1 VGNVNSPLATVYEQ
15 GSFVAGLVEMAFTAE
30 LARSQPAYVTQ
41 IRKPDKQQDLTAG
54 GLFFDAES
62 RQQQQG
68 TESEESQ
75 LAARALELQSQLA
88 RAINHAQHRGDGGGS
103 SSARPTFG
111 APEVPPKL
119 FTLPKDQELAPHVLI
134 PQPRGDLEALMRLG
148 IDQFCSAL
156 GVPASLVFE
165 GRFSNNSTATLQ
177 LLNSTVAQ
185 LAKAVSGVLTKTYNQ
200 LYTDDDENEEE
211 PAVLKLVT
219 APLAVAEEIEKLYTA
234 QLIDYE
240 TALPAALHSLGA
252 TTEEIE
258 AAMERAKTKDDKK
271 CQCEDEDRA
280 MQKQDAELSLGE
292 RKNGLA
298 TNGEKAKVDV
308 EQAKANVAKTKKETS
323 ELGKPQPASSSS
335 SSAGK

>member
-1 VGNVNSPLATVYEQ
+1 
-15 GSFVAGLVEMAFTAE
+15 
-30 LARSQPAYVTQ
+30 
-41 IRKPDKQQDLTAG
+41 
-54 GLFFDAES
+54 
-62 RQQQQG
+62 
-68 TESEESQ
+68 
-75 LAARALELQSQLA
+75 
-88 RAINHAQHRGDGGGS
+88 
-103 SSARPTFG
+103 
-111 APEVPPKL
+111 
-119 FTLPKDQELAPHVLI
+119 
-134 PQPRGDLEALMRLG
+134 
-148 IDQFCSAL
+148 
-156 GVPASLVFE
+156 
-165 GRFSNNSTATLQ
+165 
-177 LLNSTVAQ
+177 
-185 LAKAVSGVLTKTYNQ
+185 VSGVLTKTYNQ

>member
-1 VGNVNSPLATVYEQ
+1 MCY
-15 GSFVAGLVEMAFTAE
+15 
-30 LARSQPAYVTQ
+30 ARSYTSLYIFSFSAHTDC
-41 IRKPDKQQDLTAG
+41 IA
-54 GLFFDAES
+54 AC
-62 RQQQQG
+62 
-68 TESEESQ
+68 SQ
-75 LAARALELQSQLA
+75 
-88 RAINHAQHRGDGGGS
+88 
-103 SSARPTFG
+103 
-111 APEVPPKL
+111 
-119 FTLPKDQELAPHVLI
+119 
-134 PQPRGDLEALMRLG
+134 
-148 IDQFCSAL
+148 

-200 LYTDDDENEEE
+200 LYADDDENENE

-219 APLAVAEEIEKLYTA
+219 SPLAVADEIEKLYTA

-271 CQCEDEDRA
+271 CQCEDEDRD
-280 MQKQDAELSLGE
+280 MQKQDAELSLEE

-323 ELGKPQPASSSS
+323 ELGKPQPVASASSSS
-335 SSAGK
+335 SSNK